1 MKEARALFANKV
13 SVDDDM
19 LEYLMEME
27 TPKEAWDIYASM
39 LAKNSKPIEENVCYE
54 CGKLGHIVGGC
65 KVMMVVVEGDST
77 TEGLRQG
84 EANECG
90 EPLRMMLGT
99 QRRISQPPSKAVIM
113 H

>member
-99 QRRISQPPSKAVIM
+99 
-113 H
+113 